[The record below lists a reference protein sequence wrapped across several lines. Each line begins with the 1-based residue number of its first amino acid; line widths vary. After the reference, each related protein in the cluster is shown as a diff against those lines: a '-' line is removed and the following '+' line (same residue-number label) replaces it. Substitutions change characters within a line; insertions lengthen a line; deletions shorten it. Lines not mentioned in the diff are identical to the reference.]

1 MGRRERNLPRLDYAH
16 FGQRRY
22 PIVNTRLM
30 LINRI
35 FTVYKFGSWI
45 AVDRGYVP
53 DKRGPLKKLSL
64 ILLVSLTLALAPH
77 NLKAEDEDYDQDDK
91 PRHHKHMKA
100 SEMAGMG
107 VGAAAL
113 VGLAGYLL
121 LRRRHSS

>member
-1 MGRRERNLPRLDYAH
+1 
-16 FGQRRY
+16 
-22 PIVNTRLM
+22 M